1 MRPAPP
7 GFGASGSPQRG
18 CECWRGCGD
27 RGMPAPR
34 SWWVPLPVG
43 ALVPRELCLHRGCA
57 THPELPAFIPAVLQ
71 SPWTPSSGHQCV
83 PAGLAGAMGREQGSS
98 LPSPHK
104 LAAAEGRQD
113 PACCMLP
120 CASDIPVCPS
130 SGRDIPV
137 PFPSWGGRRSVQSSP
152 CNSLEH
158 CTCAEPHGT
167 VLALPAPASPPRP
180 QGCDPLPRGGQGTLP
195 PPASPAS
202 LLFKGREG
210 APPALRAPSLC
221 TGTLHGHPMRDTA
234 VRGCPPLPTRRPA
247 LPAVLADELTCS
259 ARLTVKPSVQPLFTR
274 KLEDVDVVE
283 GRTARFDCMVSGTP
297 PPAVTWTHFGN
308 PRAHS
313 PLKPPTAQGR
323 GC

>member
-43 ALVPRELCLHRGCA
+43 ALVPRELCLQRGCA

-152 CNSLEH
+152 CNNLEH
-158 CTCAEPHGT
+158 CTCAEPHGI

-180 QGCDPLPRGGQGTLP
+180 QGCDPLPRAGQGTLP

-202 LLFKGREG
+202 LLFEGREG

-221 TGTLHGHPMRDTA
+221 TGTLHGHPMAPWGDTPRA
-234 VRGCPPLPTRRPA
+234 WLSPPAHPAPSPARCPCRRADVQRPA
-247 LPAVLADELTCS
+247 DGEALS
-259 ARLTVKPSVQPLFTR
+259 AAALHPQA
-274 KLEDVDVVE
+274 
-283 GRTARFDCMVSGTP
+283 GGC
-297 PPAVTWTHFGN
+297 
-308 PRAHS
+308 
-313 PLKPPTAQGR
+313 GR
-323 GC
+323 GGRADGALRLHGQRDAPAGGHLDPFR